1 MWASLARGGD
11 CNISILGMYKAWFIL
26 YFVMG
31 QSKMRIRKG
40 KQNNNNT
47 FHGQNSLVEIL
58 FFQIVSNIYNR
69 ETIIFDIKY
78 QEENTGE
85 LGNWMASHLLTQI
98 NIYASENHN
107 FIILLSFC
115 VGKEITNDI
124 IFGIQNH

>member
-1 MWASLARGGD
+1 
-11 CNISILGMYKAWFIL
+11 
-26 YFVMG
+26 MG

-85 LGNWMASHLLTQI
+85 LGN
-98 NIYASENHN
+98 
-107 FIILLSFC
+107 
-115 VGKEITNDI
+115 
-124 IFGIQNH
+124 